1 MSQSQQ
7 RGRQMDDPLIFITGA
22 AGGIGS
28 QVVADALKAGYRVCA
43 IDVSREG
50 LEARSAEWDESV
62 HTSVLDVTDPSAVRA
77 TVSAL
82 VSELGVPHGLLN
94 IAGNNRIKSLPDLD
108 DDDWRFLIDVNL
120 SSTFYMCRS
129 VIPLMATAGGGRVI
143 NTSSVFGLRGSPR
156 DAAYCAAKAG
166 VVGLTK
172 SLALEYAASGV
183 LVNNVAPVATLTE
196 RVAKLPGEH
205 LSGELARIPLGRFS
219 ETTDLSSTFL
229 FLLSEAASFYTGQTF
244 SPNGGDWM
252 P

>member
-1 MSQSQQ
+1 MSQTQQ
-7 RGRQMDDPLIFITGA
+7 SNNPTEKPLIFITGA
-22 AGGIGS
+22 AGGIGNL
-28 QVVADALKAGYRVCA
+28 VVADALKAGYRVGA
-43 IDVSREG
+43 LDLSGEA
-50 LEARSAEWDESV
+50 LEARSAEWGEDV
-62 HTSVLDVTDPSAVRA
+62 RTSTLDATDPSAVRE

-82 VSELGVPHGLLN
+82 VSELGVPYGLLN

-129 VIPLMATAGGGRVI
+129 VIPLMAAAGGGRVI
-143 NTSSVFGLRGSPR
+143 NTSSIFGLRGSPR

-172 SLALEYAASGV
+172 SLALEYASAGV

-196 RVAKLPGEH
+196 RVAKMPPEH

-219 ETTDLSSTFL
+219 EPSDLSSTFM
-229 FLLSEAASFYTGQTF
+229 FLLSEASAFYTGQTF